1 MDGSV
6 GGGGGGCRSV
16 RPAEKEGKGG
26 NGSEEGPALAL
37 QVKGGREGTPCRG
50 DWTTL
55 TTTVK
60 QGTQTPPPS
69 EEYFAHYIWLT
80 PPPLFCAGLRYF
92 IQLLIL

>member
-60 QGTQTPPPS
+60 QGTHR
-69 EEYFAHYIWLT
+69 AHHHHQ
-80 PPPLFCAGLRYF
+80 RN
-92 IQLLIL
+92 ILAIIFG